1 MILRTIVTLQMLG
14 QQVGT
19 RLRRE
24 DGASAVEYGIM
35 VAAIA
40 AVIIT
45 AVVTM
50 GDRLTQ
56 TFEDVNG
63 RLDQLPGGAPAG
75 GAGG

>member
-63 RLDQLPGGAPAG
+63 RLDQLPGGA
-75 GAGG
+75 